1 MGHSRCAIDSPG
13 NPGAPAVYNGEEVEL
28 SVVLPL
34 YDEAEIVRLTYRRL
48 KAVMASMEISHEL
61 LFVDDGSRDGTAA
74 ALSGMALGDPSVT
87 AVFLAGH
94 YGKESALA
102 AGLAQAR
109 GRAVIIMDADLQD
122 PPELI
127 PRMLAAWREGA
138 EVVLMRRRPK
148 TGGSMLQRMGRQGLD
163 CMLDSIGD
171 IGMPESS
178 VDFMLYSR
186 RALAALSLLVHR
198 KRYMKPMLSWVGLR
212 ETVIEYERQPRVAGS
227 SKWSLLEFLGR
238 APDGSIAYL
247 HMLLRTLMLLGLA
260 GVPASLACA
269 CYNLAKA
276 AILGGPPDTGSLAAS
291 MWALPWAGLMYF
303 SGWTGKYIIQISP
316 PARRPAYSI
325 RELVRFRAN
334 SSL

>member
-1 MGHSRCAIDSPG
+1 G
-13 NPGAPAVYNGEEVEL
+13 NLGAPAAYSDEGVEL

-34 YDEAEIVRLTYRRL
+34 YDEAEAVRLTYRRL

-138 EVVLMRRRPK
+138 EV
-148 TGGSMLQRMGRQGLD
+148 
-163 CMLDSIGD
+163 
-171 IGMPESS
+171 
-178 VDFMLYSR
+178 
-186 RALAALSLLVHR
+186 
-198 KRYMKPMLSWVGLR
+198 
-212 ETVIEYERQPRVAGS
+212 
-227 SKWSLLEFLGR
+227 
-238 APDGSIAYL
+238 
-247 HMLLRTLMLLGLA
+247 
-260 GVPASLACA
+260 
-269 CYNLAKA
+269 
-276 AILGGPPDTGSLAAS
+276 
-291 MWALPWAGLMYF
+291 
-303 SGWTGKYIIQISP
+303 
-316 PARRPAYSI
+316 
-325 RELVRFRAN
+325 
-334 SSL
+334 